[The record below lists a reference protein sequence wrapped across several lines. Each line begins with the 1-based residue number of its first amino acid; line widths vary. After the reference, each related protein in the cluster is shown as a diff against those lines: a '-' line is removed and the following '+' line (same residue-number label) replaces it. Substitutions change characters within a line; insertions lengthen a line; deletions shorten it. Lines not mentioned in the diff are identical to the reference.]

1 MYIENKLVEM
11 GIILPPTHAHMKTM
25 NLPFKKVKVIGNR
38 VLVSGHVGIQHDG
51 AISDITGK
59 VGAQITQEQAK
70 EYAKLVGLSILSS
83 LQLALGDL
91 DKIKGWVKVTGF
103 VNSDPNFFNH
113 PFVINGFSEFI
124 LELFGE
130 DIGSHTRSAV
140 GVASLP
146 FDCPVEIE
154 AELFI

>member
-1 MYIENKLVEM
+1 MQIENKLSEL
-11 GIILPPTHAHMKTM
+11 GITLPPVHTHMKAM
-25 NLPFKKVKVIGNR
+25 NLPFKKVKILGNR
-38 VLVSGHVGIQHDG
+38 VLISGHVGIKNDG

-59 VGAQITQEQAK
+59 VGAEITQEQAK
-70 EYAKLVGLSILSS
+70 EYAKLVGMSILSS

-103 VNSDPNFFNH
+103 VNSAPSFYNH

-130 DIGSHTRSAV
+130 EIGSHTRSAV